1 MSSTALPKHY
11 FALIDCNNFYVSC
24 ERVFNPALRNRPV
37 VVLSNNDGCVIA
49 RSKEAKK
56 WVPMGAPFFKNREL
70 FQQYGIISCSSNYAL
85 YGDMS
90 RRVMATLGD
99 YTPDLQVY
107 SIDEAFLLL
116 EPRNLEKICPEIQS
130 GVLQRTGIPVSVG
143 IARTKTLAK
152 VANHLAKQDKGNFIL
167 YPHQEEAV
175 LRELPVD
182 EIWGI
187 GRQLSDFLNRNGIR
201 NAWEFRECGDDW
213 IKKHMTVVGLRTAWE
228 LRGISCLELEELPPS
243 KKAILSSRSFGR
255 PVTELSEVAEAVA
268 SYTSRAAEKM
278 RNQESLA
285 SYIEVFVLT
294 DRFKEDYYSNS
305 MQMVLPHPTDYTPVL
320 IHYAKW
326 GLEKILYKGYRYKK
340 AGIMLGGLVP
350 AGNYQPDLFASNTKL
365 QEKQQRIMQ
374 LMDQMNQS
382 HGRKVLRFAAE
393 GIEQP
398 WQMKREKCSPCYTTR
413 WSEILKI
420 KI

>member
-1 MSSTALPKHY
+1 MSSTAPPKHY
-11 FALIDCNNFYVSC
+11 FALVDCNNFYVSC
-24 ERVFNPALRNRPV
+24 ERVFNPFLRNKPV

-70 FQQYGIISCSSNYAL
+70 FQHHGVITCSSNYAL

-90 RRVMATLGD
+90 RRVMTALAD

-116 EPRNLEKICPEIQS
+116 ENRDLDALCPRIQAE
-130 GVLQRTGIPVSVG
+130 VLQRTGIPVSIG
-143 IARTKTLAK
+143 LGRTKTLGK
-152 VANHLAKQDKGNFIL
+152 VANHLAKKDKGVFVL
-167 YPHQEEAV
+167 RPEHEESV
-175 LRELPVD
+175 LRELPVG

-187 GRQLSDFLNRNGIR
+187 GRQLSDFLNRSGIR
-201 NAWEFRECGDDW
+201 NAWDFRESDDDW

-228 LRGISCLELEELPPS
+228 LRGISCLELEELPPA
-243 KKAILSSRSFGR
+243 KKAIMSSRSFGR
-255 PVTELSEVAEAVA
+255 VVTDPAEVAEAVA
-268 SYTSRAAEKM
+268 AYTSRAAEKM

-305 MQMVLPHPTDYTPVL
+305 MQMVLPQPTDYTPIL

-350 AGNYQPDLFASNTKL
+350 SGNYQPDLFASNTVL

-374 LMDQMNQS
+374 LMDQMNQA

-413 WSEILKI
+413 WSDILKI